1 MKPLI
6 ILDFDGT
13 MTDAEAEGKPYSKGY
28 LEDLALI
35 CNLSEAT
42 IYEWAA
48 EFTDL
53 VQKNQQK
60 FGWKFDGAI
69 VAPAS
74 VDPYLRIMPVA
85 RMILDRADIL
95 KDLSLRDRILDRIL
109 YKYNYQ
115 KTNTCFREGAA
126 EFLSQFNANQNCY
139 IVTNSHTE
147 PVRQKVKQL
156 AEAEPSRE
164 IHWLVERVFGSAK
177 KYVIDNTL
185 ESLPTSLQVPNL
197 QRPILL
203 RRANYFNVLNRIRQ
217 EEGRSW
223 SDMIVIGDIFEL
235 DLSVPISMGGHV
247 GLMTS
252 HFTPTYE
259 KEYLIEHPRGAIF
272 ADLPSASQWL
282 DGVTA
287 MPNP

>member
-13 MTDAEAEGKPYSKGY
+13 MTDAEAEGKPYSQGY

-35 CNLSEAT
+35 CNLSNET
-42 IYEWAA
+42 IAEWAQ
-48 EFTDL
+48 EFTEH
-53 VQKNQQK
+53 VQKNQQR
-60 FGWKFDGAI
+60 FGWKFNGDI

-85 RMILDRADIL
+85 RMILDRANLLTDT
-95 KDLSLRDRILDRIL
+95 SLRDRILDRIL

-115 KTNTCFREGAA
+115 KTNTCFRDGAA
-126 EFLSQFNANQNCY
+126 EFLSQFNETKNCY

-147 PVRQKVKQL
+147 PVRQKVKRL
-156 AEAEPSRE
+156 SEAEPNLE
-164 IHWLVERVFGSAK
+164 IEWLIDRVSGSAK
-177 KYVIDNTL
+177 KYVID
-185 ESLPTSLQVPNL
+185 EKFDSLPHALTLPNL

-203 RRANYFNVLNRIRQ
+203 RRSNYFSVLERIRKQ
-217 EEGRSW
+217 ENRNW

-235 DLSVPISMGGHV
+235 DLSVPISMGAHV

-252 HFTPTYE
+252 QFTPDYE
-259 KEYLIEHPRGAIF
+259 REYLVSHPRGAVF
-272 ADLPSASQWL
+272 TSLPAASQWL
-282 DGVTA
+282 RSI
-287 MPNP
+287 